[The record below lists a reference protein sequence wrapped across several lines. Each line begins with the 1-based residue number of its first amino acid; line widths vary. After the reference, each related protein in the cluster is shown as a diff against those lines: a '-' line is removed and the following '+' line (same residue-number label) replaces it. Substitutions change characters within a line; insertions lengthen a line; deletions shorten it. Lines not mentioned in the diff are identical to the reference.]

1 MLWKFDTKLLNHKD
15 LAKLDR
21 GKMPGLDDDDIDSDV
36 DIELEK
42 EKLKKMSET
51 TACCNVF

>member
-42 EKLKKMSET
+42 EKLKKMSEK